1 MKKQSFTWHVVSNED
16 GVVLGVYGEALLS
29 MAQEC
34 CQRIEAETGL
44 HAFLH
49 HIVSTNRPHVGG
61 YISTKGAKRAG

>member
-1 MKKQSFTWHVVSNED
+1 MKKQSFTWHVVSNGE

-34 CQRIEAETGL
+34 CRRIEAETGL

-49 HIVSTNRPHVGG
+49 CIVSTNRPHVGG
-61 YISTKGAKRAG
+61 YISMKGAERAG